1 MKQSFKKTSLF
12 SLLALLSI
20 LFGGV
25 FLFSASVWAQSTESG
40 YQLLA
45 PIDTIKASD
54 ASKGITLVDYMKGLF
69 VAAIGLAIVLAVVEI
84 VIGGI
89 GYVAAA
95 VPSSKEEAK
104 KRIGGAVGGLLLI
117 LLAYVLLQ
125 ALNPKL
131 LNVGLNL
138 EKVAVVGQEAGSAE
152 SKNMCRFNIQSNQQL
167 GGGPYTQ
174 ADCDAALDP
183 SGAQEC
189 RQCSTSGGAG
199 SGGVAGRNFKQT
211 YQNVSEKYAPEIKTA
226 CAQNGTTIPNCE
238 SVVAGVIAAESG
250 GREIVS
256 SSAGALGIMQLLPS
270 NGGANCNTNSCVQ
283 GQINTG
289 VAQLAQ
295 GYNKFGTVPNM
306 LAAYNGGGSVVDG
319 TSPSGRRPAMAESQ
333 DCPGLLA
340 WQCDINPG
348 GLSDTKNYVTKIC
361 GVVTC

>member
-1 MKQSFKKTSLF
+1 MKHSLKKAPLF
-12 SLLALLSI
+12 PLLLAFLLI
-20 LFGGV
+20 IFGGV
-25 FLFSASVWAQSTESG
+25 FLFSASAWAQSTESG

-54 ASKGITLVDYMKGLF
+54 ATKGITLVDYMKGLF

-138 EKVAVVGQEAGSAE
+138 EKVAVVGQEAGSGE

-174 ADCDAALDP
+174 TDCDAAL
-183 SGAQEC
+183 GIGQEC
-189 RQCSTSGGAG
+189 RQCVGAG
-199 SGGVAGRNFKQT
+199 VGGVAGRNFKQA
-211 YQNVSEKYAPEIKTA
+211 YQNVSEKYASQIKTA
-226 CAQNGTTIPNCE
+226 CAQNGAAIPNCE

-256 SSAGALGIMQLLPS
+256 SPAGALGIMQLLPS
-270 NGGANCNTNSCVQ
+270 NGGANCNTDSCVQ

-333 DCPGLLA
+333 DCPGMLA
-340 WQCDINPG
+340 WQCDVNPG
-348 GLSDTKNYVTKIC
+348 GLSETKNYVTKIC